1 MQQLFKWNQNANM
14 QNKQHDDFPDSL
26 AGLIT
31 NVLGAKVGKA
41 KSVDASRYL

>member
-1 MQQLFKWNQNANM
+1 MQQLFTWNQNHGM
-14 QNKQHDDFPDSL
+14 QRKQHDDFPDSL

-41 KSVDASRYL
+41 KSINASEYL

>member
-1 MQQLFKWNQNANM
+1 M

-31 NVLGAKVGKA
+31 NVLGGKNTGVA
-41 KSVDASRYL
+41 KSNVTAAQLGI